1 MAGLPISRGGYRPG
15 MTDVHP
21 SAVAFGSVADEY
33 ERGRP
38 GYPPEA
44 VAWLAEAAGLTSSS
58 TIVDV
63 AAGTGKLT
71 RLLGAVAG
79 RVVAVEPSDGMRA
92 YIART
97 ARGVEVLDG
106 TAQHLP
112 LDAGS
117 ADLITV
123 AQAFHWFASDEA
135 LAEFVRVLVPTGHLA
150 LVWNMRSTDQPI
162 QAELE
167 QIVSRHRS
175 GEPRHRSGVWR
186 ELMTTTRRFAL
197 AEEATFPHPVEV
209 THDGLVDRI
218 ASTSIIASLPDA
230 ERGAALAE
238 VRRLAEAQPEPFTL
252 EHVTH
257 VHLYRVS

>member
-1 MAGLPISRGGYRPG
+1 

-44 VAWLAEAAGLTSSS
+44 VAWRAEAAGLTSSS

-135 LAEFVRVLVPTGHLA
+135 LAEFVRVPPDTSRWCGTCGAPTS
-150 LVWNMRSTDQPI
+150 RSRPSS
-162 QAELE
+162 
-167 QIVSRHRS
+167 SRSSRGTAAAS
-175 GEPRHRSGVWR
+175 RGTAQVSGV
-186 ELMTTTRRFAL
+186 
-197 AEEATFPHPVEV
+197 
-209 THDGLVDRI
+209 
-218 ASTSIIASLPDA
+218 S
-230 ERGAALAE
+230 
-238 VRRLAEAQPEPFTL
+238 
-252 EHVTH
+252 
-257 VHLYRVS
+257 